1 MQTFNWPLSGDVSQA
16 IKAFSDNVWSM
27 GGQFGF
33 ININN
38 TETKAPEV
46 EIRVIQEAGSYGR
59 QLGLIGD
66 VMAILMKRLDAEN
79 DLAIRQEAIGKEGK
93 PADLPAARRLTDEEK
108 LALARLAV
116 MLDHINTIKEE
127 CGRKTLRF
135 DRERTSE
142 DHAARP

>member
-16 IKAFSDNVWSM
+16 IKAFSDNFWSM

-66 VMAILMKRLDAEN
+66 VMAILMNRLNAEN
-79 DLAIRQEAIGKEGK
+79 DLALKQEALGEEGR
-93 PADLPAARRLTDEEK
+93 AAQGPAARRLTDEEK

-135 DRERTSE
+135 DRGQARE
-142 DHAARP
+142 DHAGRT

>member
-16 IKAFSDNVWSM
+16 IKAFSDNFWSM

-66 VMAILMKRLDAEN
+66 VMAILMNRLEAEN
-79 DLAIRQEAIGKEGK
+79 DFAIAQEASGGAGEAGRG
-93 PADLPAARRLTDEEK
+93 PAARRLSAEEK
-108 LALARLAV
+108 LAIARLAV

-127 CGRKTLRF
+127 CGRRTLRF
-135 DRERTSE
+135 DRDRTR
-142 DHAARP
+142 DGHGRGT